1 MKVLNLRCSQL
12 HCFEGWFASE
22 DDFQSQL
29 KRGLVECPV
38 CAGSEIQ
45 KMPSAPRLNFG
56 GHAAGQADRSER
68 DTVQPAVAGSQ
79 VRSTN
84 AESSA
89 LAGSG
94 GLPNQPSA
102 SEHTA
107 FLAALRQVMVTTEDV
122 GQQFADEARRMHY
135 GEAPARSIRG
145 QATQREAM
153 EMREEGIEVMVLPIL
168 PVSAETLQ

>member
-1 MKVLNLRCSQL
+1 M
-12 HCFEGWFASE
+12 AS
-22 DDFQSQL
+22 
-29 KRGLVECPV
+29 
-38 CAGSEIQ
+38 
-45 KMPSAPRLNFG
+45 
-56 GHAAGQADRSER
+56 
-68 DTVQPAVAGSQ
+68 
-79 VRSTN
+79 
-84 AESSA
+84 
-89 LAGSG
+89 SG